1 MVGVDANRPKVE
13 SESVRVRGVS
23 DGKRAYVRLSGRFI
37 SVLACAACC
46 CVVAACDERAEAGE
60 SGRLEVRR
68 VLGEPGRAPGQ
79 LMYPRGIA
87 SADDQLWVVDKGARV
102 QQLDPETGRG
112 IRLFTTPKYDNG
124 KPTGIT
130 MAPMPGED
138 ARLGLYVADTH
149 EHRVLVYDVASG
161 SDEPA
166 LEFGSMGIEDG
177 QFTYPTDVAVLTDG
191 AGRVERIYVS
201 EYGGHDRIS
210 AFSPELEFLFS
221 FGEFGVAHE
230 GDSTEHRV
238 VFDRPQSI
246 AVDSDARELI
256 VTDACNHRVG
266 RFTLEGEHIAWIGG
280 GTSDMLRYPYGLELI
295 GRRQAL
301 IAEFGGNRVSRV
313 DLDSGEVLGVI
324 GEPGREMGQL
334 AMPWGIAVLGDELF
348 VLDSGNN
355 RIQVVKLGGVPLAGG
370 AR

>member
-1 MVGVDANRPKVE
+1 M
-13 SESVRVRGVS
+13 RVRGVS
-23 DGKRAYVRLSGRFI
+23 DGKRADVRVSGRSI
-37 SVLACAACC
+37 SVLVCAAVC
-46 CVVAACDERAEAGE
+46 CVLAACDERAEPGA

-87 SADDQLWVVDKGARV
+87 SADGQLWVVDKGARV
-102 QQLDPETGRG
+102 QRIDPETGRG
-112 IRLFTTPKYDNG
+112 LRLFTTPKHDNG

-130 MAPMPGED
+130 LAPMPGDD

-149 EHRVLVYDVASG
+149 EHRVLVYDVESG

-166 LEFGSMGIEDG
+166 LAFGSMGVEDG
-177 QFTYPTDVAVLTDG
+177 QFTYPTDIAVLTDN

-210 AFSPELEFLFS
+210 VFSPELEFLFD
-221 FGEFGVAHE
+221 FGVFGVAHE
-230 GDSTEHRV
+230 GDQAEHRV

-246 AVDSDARELI
+246 AVDSRARELI
-256 VTDACNHRVG
+256 VTDACNHRLG

-280 GTSDMLRYPYGLELI
+280 GATDLMRYPYGLELI
-295 GRRQAL
+295 GDRQVL
-301 IAEFGGNRVSRV
+301 VAEFGGNRVSRV
-313 DLDSGEVLGVI
+313 DLETGEVLGVI
-324 GEPGREMGQL
+324 GEPGRETGQL
-334 AMPWGIAVLGDELF
+334 AMPWGVAVLGDELF

-355 RIQVVKLGGVPLAGG
+355 RIQVVGLGGVPLAGG
-370 AR
+370 GR

>member
-1 MVGVDANRPKVE
+1 MDANRPGVE

-23 DGKRAYVRLSGRFI
+23 DGKRADVRVIGRSI
-37 SVLACAACC
+37 SVLACAAVC
-46 CVVAACDERAEAGE
+46 CVVVACDERAEAGE
-60 SGRLEVRR
+60 SARLDVRR

-87 SADDQLWVVDKGARV
+87 SADAQLWVVDKAARV
-102 QQLDPETGRG
+102 QRIDTETGRG
-112 IRLFTTPKYDNG
+112 IRLFSTPKFDNG

-130 MAPMPGED
+130 LAPMPGDD

-149 EHRVLVYDVASG
+149 EHRVIVYDVESG

-166 LEFGSMGIEDG
+166 LEFGSVGIEDG
-177 QFTYPTDVAVLTDG
+177 QFTYPTDIAVLTDK

-210 AFSPELEFLFS
+210 AFSPEFEFLFDI
-221 FGEFGVAHE
+221 GAFGVAHE
-230 GDSTEHRV
+230 GDNTEHRV

-246 AVDSDARELI
+246 AVDSVARELI

-266 RFTLEGEHIAWIGG
+266 RFTLDGEHIAWIGG
-280 GTSDMLRYPYGLELI
+280 GTSDLLRYPYGLELI
-295 GRRQAL
+295 GNRQAL
-301 IAEFGGNRVSRV
+301 IVEFGGNRVTRL
-313 DLDSGEVLGVI
+313 DLDSGEVLEVI
-324 GEPGREMGQL
+324 GEPGREPGQL
-334 AMPWGIAVLGDELF
+334 ASPWGVAAIGDELF

-355 RIQVVKLGGVPLAGG
+355 RIQVVKLSGVPLAGG